1 MNQVKRLTD
10 LIAAGQL
17 AGKRVF
23 IRADLNVPQDD
34 QGNIT
39 EDTRIRASVP
49 AIKAALDAG
58 AAVMVTSHLGRPTE
72 GEFKPEDSLAPV
84 AKRLSE
90 LLGREVPL
98 VANWVENGVNVTP
111 GNVVLLENCRV
122 NKGEKKNSDELAQ
135 KMAKLC
141 DIYGLDGPFLDRE
154 LRKFDLQPA
163 DIDIVVNTHL
173 HFDHCGGN
181 TRIEKDKAVPAF
193 PNARYFV
200 HRAEYDH
207 AMNPTERDR
216 ASYFPDNY
224 VPVRE
229 AGQFDLLDGD
239 QEIVP
244 GVELVRLPGHVLD
257 MFGVKLT
264 GGGQTALL
272 FGDLV
277 PTTAHLPLPWI
288 MGYDLYPMTTLE
300 NKKRWIPQ
308 VVREGWLALFAHD
321 DRVRA
326 AYVRERDG
334 QWETEPVT
342 IE

>member
-1 MNQVKRLTD
+1 MKLGELEFHILSMGHVLLDGGAMFGVIPKPMWEKKMPPDARNRITLSMNSL
-10 LIAAGQL
+10 LIHAG
-17 AGKRVF
+17 GKRILVET
-23 IRADLNVPQDD
+23 
-34 QGNIT
+34 G
-39 EDTRIRASVP
+39 
-49 AIKAALDAG
+49 AG
-58 AAVMVTSHLGRPTE
+58 
-72 GEFKPEDSLAPV
+72 D
-84 AKRLSE
+84 
-90 LLGREVPL
+90 
-98 VANWVENGVNVTP
+98 
-111 GNVVLLENCRV
+111 
-122 NKGEKKNSDELAQ
+122 
-135 KMAKLC
+135 KMNAKLR

-154 LRKFDLQPA
+154 LQKFDLQPA

-193 PNARYFV
+193 PNARYVV

-207 AMNPTERDR
+207 AMDPTERDR

-229 AGQFDLLDGD
+229 AGQFDLLYADAV
-239 QEIVP
+239 IAP
-244 GVELVRLPGHVLD
+244 GVELVRLPGHVPD

-288 MGYDLYPMTTLE
+288 MGYDLYPMMTLE

-321 DRVRA
+321 DRVPA
-326 AYVRERDG
+326 AYVRERNG

-342 IE
+342 VG